1 MKLSKR
7 GEYALRA
14 LIDLGVAA
22 ELGRPIV
29 QVSELVAKEKLPTKF
44 LEQIFIQL
52 KAGGYVST
60 TRGKFG
66 GYSLAKPARK
76 IRFGEVVRLIEGPLA
91 PIACT
96 SLTSYVRC
104 TCPDEA
110 HCGLRMLMLD
120 VRNAI
125 ARILDRNTLEDIVE
139 ITLRKLRRDKLISP
153 FESDPRRGLPPL
165 PAELQMFSA
174 NSGPKRSPGD
184 QAKRLALAGARANR
198 PPPRKPAANSRSAR
212 VRPARR
218 QESASF
224 RKAR

>member
-14 LIDLGVAA
+14 LIDLGIAA
-22 ELGRPIV
+22 ELGRPIM
-29 QVSELVAKEKLPTKF
+29 QVSELTAKERLPTKF
-44 LEQIFIQL
+44 LEQIFTQL

-60 TRGKFG
+60 TRGKHG

-76 IRFGEVVRLIEGPLA
+76 IKFGAVVRLIEGPLA

-96 SLTSYVRC
+96 SVTSYERC

-120 VRNAI
+120 LRNAI
-125 ARILDRNTLEDIVE
+125 ARILDRTTLADVVE

-153 FESDPRRGLPPL
+153 FEAHPRRGLPPL
-165 PAELQMFSA
+165 PPHLQMLAGNGAPDAS
-174 NSGPKRSPGD
+174 PKRRSP
-184 QAKRLALAGARANR
+184 RRA
-198 PPPRKPAANSRSAR
+198 AAR
-212 VRPARR
+212 VHRPQPKSSDRPA
-218 QESASF
+218 
-224 RKAR
+224 